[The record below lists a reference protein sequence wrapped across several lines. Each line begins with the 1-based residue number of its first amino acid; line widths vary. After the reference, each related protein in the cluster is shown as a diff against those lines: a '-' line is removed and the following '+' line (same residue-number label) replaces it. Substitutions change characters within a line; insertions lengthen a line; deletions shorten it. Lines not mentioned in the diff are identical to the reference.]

1 MSMTSAVKCEWDV
14 VKITETVAVKVQL
27 GLGLKLWC

>member
-14 VKITETVAVKVQL
+14 VKITDSVVVKVYL
-27 GLGLKLWC
+27 GLGLEFRC